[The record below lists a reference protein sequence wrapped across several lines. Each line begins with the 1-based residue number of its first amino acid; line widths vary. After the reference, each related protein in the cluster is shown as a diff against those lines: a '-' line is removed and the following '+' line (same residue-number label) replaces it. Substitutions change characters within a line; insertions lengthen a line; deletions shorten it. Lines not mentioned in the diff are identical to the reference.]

1 MKKFPV
7 RIASGI
13 LLALAVGCGE
23 SAPPVQQKPAG
34 PFDFASQSST
44 TSAPVDSGTPAPAAP
59 TEQVKAE
66 AGVGAK
72 GQGYGGGFI
81 TEPLH
86 QYFHAQDRIT
96 FEALLPKA
104 MSLYKAEHNGKGPK
118 THEAFMKEIIEASII
133 DLPELPDGHRY
144 LYDPKTEEL
153 MVERPAPPNQTGN

>member
-1 MKKFPV
+1 MKTFPLHLAPAV
-7 RIASGI
+7 
-13 LLALAVGCGE
+13 LLACAFGCGE
-23 SAPPVQQKPAG
+23 SKPPVEQKPVS
-34 PFDFASQSST
+34 PFQYASPSST
-44 TSAPVDSGTPAPAAP
+44 TSTPVQPTTPAVPP

-104 MSLYKAEHNGKGPK
+104 ISLYKADHGGKGPK
-118 THEAFMKEIIEASII
+118 THEAYMKDIIEANLI
-133 DLPELPDGHRY
+133 DLPTLPDGHRY

-153 MVERPAPPNQTGN
+153 MVERPAPPNQTRS